1 MFIYN
6 TCCLKRLR
14 PLSTVVVQRFCKPKV
29 GSSNLSEGTITSKKA
44 CIAAGFFASFNLYLT
59 IESFGLFGSGSVGGV
74 VDVVDVVDVD
84 VCKCFDSVLPEAGF
98 SRPAAKLAV
107 EVF

>member
-1 MFIYN
+1 MLIYN

-59 IESFGLFGSGSVGGV
+59 IESFGLFGSGSEGG
-74 VDVVDVVDVD
+74 VVDVVDVD